1 MWHFQCWQ
9 NCSGIDRN
17 CAVCKL
23 PLRFLFPL
31 KISMLKSGINN
42 LSDIFPSYFESEH
55 HIFNSFFLQ
64 LSFCHN
70 FSLFFHESKEKNN
83 FYITHAYIV
92 CLCIWNTHP
101 CPNPWL
107 AEWRPW
113 PMDQLWAV
121 GLRQEIDCLR
131 SAHSQR
137 RSSQERFGSCWCWR
151 KDFYVAIHRK
161 RHSTVVHFNKVAFF
175 KAALIIFVWRD
186 PHFLTSMCVRGQTSW
201 NKLRLI
207 YADYHRWSGPRIFTT
222 WTSRQVKWHLGNVS
236 ASPAWQKENEKHA
249 VPSKRWAEITK
260 TPTANFTFLY
270 LASMRMYIVRSRSAA
285 AGRHIRQGLLNLAKN
300 LPTILPCPN
309 VQADVYKIGNSSS
322 DGEKSLKRVWLTL
335 LLGDLS

>member
-42 LSDIFPSYFESEH
+42 SSDIFPSYFESEH

-131 SAHSQR
+131 SAHSLQLLTAAKGR
-137 RSSQERFGSCWCWR
+137 IFMSPFTG
-151 KDFYVAIHRK
+151 KDTVLQSA
-161 RHSTVVHFNKVAFF
+161 VVHFNKVAF
-175 KAALIIFVWRD
+175 L
-186 PHFLTSMCVRGQTSW
+186 
-201 NKLRLI
+201 KLSL
-207 YADYHRWSGPRIFTT
+207 
-222 WTSRQVKWHLGNVS
+222 
-236 ASPAWQKENEKHA
+236 
-249 VPSKRWAEITK
+249 
-260 TPTANFTFLY
+260 
-270 LASMRMYIVRSRSAA
+270 
-285 AGRHIRQGLLNLAKN
+285 
-300 LPTILPCPN
+300 
-309 VQADVYKIGNSSS
+309 SSS
-322 DGEKSLKRVWLTL
+322 SEEILIFSHQCAYEVRHLETNCA
-335 LLGDLS
+335 